1 MITQKTIN
9 EIYKKHANRPES
21 PDDLNIFLL
30 FEGVHPDHEIMFEGN
45 DIIINS
51 VSPSS
56 PFHRISLDKVNAII
70 EFEENVAI
78 VLHSSII
85 FLSKKDNKVSI
96 HIKQFKP
103 SLKERISNFFTNGNL
118 YAAAM

>member
-1 MITQKTIN
+1 MITEKTIN
-9 EIYKKHANRPES
+9 EIYKKYSKLPES

-45 DIIINS
+45 DIVINS

-56 PFHRISLDKVNAII
+56 PFHRISLNRVNAII

-96 HIKQFKP
+96 HVKQFKP
-103 SLKERISNFFTNGNL
+103 TLKERISSFITKGNIS
-118 YAAAM
+118 AVAI

>member
-9 EIYKKHANRPES
+9 EIYKTYAERPES
-21 PDDLNIFLL
+21 SDDLNIFLL
-30 FEGVHPDHEIMFEGN
+30 FEGAHPDHEIMFEGN

-51 VSPSS
+51 ISPSS
-56 PFHRISLDKVNAII
+56 PFHRISLDRVNAII

-85 FLSKKDNKVSI
+85 FLSKVDNKVSI
-96 HIKQFKP
+96 HIKPLKP
-103 SLKERISNFFTNGNL
+103 SIKERVSSFLKKRNL
-118 YAAAM
+118 AAAM

>member
-1 MITQKTIN
+1 MITEKAIN
-9 EIYKKHANRPES
+9 EIYKKYSKLPES

-30 FEGVHPDHEIMFEGN
+30 FEGAHPDHEIMFEGN
-45 DIIINS
+45 DIVINS

-56 PFHRISLDKVNAII
+56 PFHRISLDRVNAII

-85 FLSKKDNKVSI
+85 FLSKKDGKVSI
-96 HIKQFKP
+96 HIKQLKP
-103 SLKERISNFFTNGNL
+103 SLMKRISNFISKKGMSV
-118 YAAAM
+118 AAM